1 MAARFDIARVAP
13 AVPSLR
19 SSPVEVGSHDRE
31 GAARSFPTRRDL
43 RAVHRARPDDDAM
56 PPGGENGVVTFA
68 VADASCLVAD
78 VDGEVQAFSI
88 VGKTERLADRA
99 TVADGHVLC
108 PLHGWPIDADEGRCG
123 AAQLCRYEPLPVEVV
138 GDEIRV
144 GLPSP

>member
-1 MAARFDIARVAP
+1 MPLRIHRLPRRVLP
-13 AVPSLR
+13 
-19 SSPVEVGSHDRE
+19 
-31 GAARSFPTRRDL
+31 
-43 RAVHRARPDDDAM
+43 
-56 PPGGENGVVTFA
+56 ENGVVTFA